1 MGLRPAQMS
10 RVQPAACGE
19 CVCSLGW
26 DWWGP
31 GARAPGAEAPGPDAF
46 WLPRPPGLPERGRAL
61 RPGRLPVSPAAPAE
75 SAAPISALLGGGPS
89 PPPGADLL
97 RMLEGR
103 RFHGRGRITGPV
115 DGELGLGV
123 RKLGLQTPTPSPS
136 G

>member
-1 MGLRPAQMS
+1 MS

-46 WLPRPPGLPERGRAL
+46 WLPRPPGLPARGRAL

-103 RFHGRGRITGPV
+103 RFHGRGRITGPF